1 MGVSEVNPT
10 QTHTLKEGKFQKR
23 KGWCGFQRKGEQ
35 KQQASFAWHTRN
47 RVGLDAQ
54 PLSDGRNRGK
64 EERRETESNLK
75 GLVLRGDLRGKRP
88 RGRAS
93 WKSGPVQ
100 GQKRTGALGQGR
112 GTLSHC
118 PGQAQSLVGLLQQ
131 EDTE

>member
-1 MGVSEVNPT
+1 MVSRGRGSKNN
-10 QTHTLKEGKFQKR
+10 KR
-23 KGWCGFQRKGEQ
+23 ALPSIHGTESGWAHSCYLMAE
-35 KQQASFAWHTRN
+35 T
-47 RVGLDAQ
+47 
-54 PLSDGRNRGK
+54 
-64 EERRETESNLK
+64 EERRETESNLR

-88 RGRAS
+88 GGRAS